1 MTIKVTMFVPEVLW
15 TCEIDERAIGL
26 CQNVKIYPTLMSN
39 EREVSMRRPVV
50 PIIALAAAAMAGCNL
65 TMPQEITVKADPT
78 LTVPAGTR
86 SFEISEYFN
95 VEQELDNLVADID
108 GLSRVETEVGQPL
121 RLAIDHEIANVSVDD
136 FVTEDLGLTELSE
149 TVSVDY
155 TVPDFDIAPQS
166 ISSDVPPVT
175 LSGVTIPNTSVSDIP
190 EPDGNGAVTVPVP
203 PATAGGFTDVT
214 FASGTLTATMT
225 VSNATAGMTVQVTGA
240 NIRHDDGDPETAT
253 GDVITSATNQPVVTD
268 GEPLTFDLAGAE
280 FPAAFE
286 FELELAVTGGTGGQF
301 FDSDIS
307 CSLSGDTTVNAA
319 TGVDFADQVTGSTFV
334 ELDPG
339 LDFVS
344 ATVDT
349 GNITIDLTRPA
360 GWTGIT
366 TEPTITVLQDGNPIA
381 GPTALAP
388 EPYVL
393 DLSGVT
399 FTNEDI
405 EVQYTIDVTGTN
417 ASFELD
423 PAADEVTTDVTT
435 SISRFS
441 EVVVSDASFDTVES
455 FSQTLDEEMTNLVE
469 SVTFT
474 NPVLTIELDNQL
486 PVDVEI
492 QISSTSD
499 GSPLT
504 LTPVNGPA
512 TYPIGDARSFDWE
525 IDPNPMPVDMTELN
539 VDVAVLLDDGDTGDG
554 VLTLTNV
561 VPGTAYSLSGDVNA
575 VFDIEQLTVGSV
587 DETGDFPE
595 ESEPGIDFSALGDF
609 LPPSVAFED
618 VDGELSVTIDSSGDF
633 VELYVYADYDG
644 GSIDLVGTSLDPE
657 EISAG
662 GTTEIPIN
670 FDQILN
676 DAPSDLRFHY
686 DVAPIVLEP
695 GTGQSLRVA
704 LTASIPLAFTSD
716 SARGASELTTESG
729 DPIVPGLEEDMFGR
743 TGVSE
748 EDEEIEEM
756 LRHAS
761 RVRLRYDIENNLG
774 IGLMVEITEPA
785 DAVRGLEEFSKEIN
799 LSDGPGTIG
808 LDPADIERIASDPV
822 FTPQIHLLLP
832 DGAYGLL
839 TGGNARL
846 SATMEIDT
854 DIEHTFSLMGGQE

>member
-1 MTIKVTMFVPEVLW
+1 
-15 TCEIDERAIGL
+15 
-26 CQNVKIYPTLMSN
+26 
-39 EREVSMRRPVV
+39 MRRPVV

-175 LSGVTIPNTSVSDIP
+175 LSGVTIPNTSVTDVP
-190 EPDGNGAVTVPVP
+190 EPDGNGAVTVPTLPV
-203 PATAGGFTDVT
+203 TASGFSEIT
-214 FASGTLTATMT
+214 FASGTLTATMI
-225 VSNATAGMTVQVTGA
+225 VSNATPGMTVQVTGA
-240 NIRHDDGDPETAT
+240 NIRRDDGDPLTAT
-253 GDVITSATNQPVVTD
+253 GDVITSATNQPIVTS

-486 PVDVEI
+486 PEDVEI
-492 QISSTSD
+492 QISSTTMSGD
-499 GSPLT
+499 APA
-504 LTPVNGPA
+504 TPVTFTPVGGPA
-512 TYPIGDARSFDWE
+512 TYPAGDTTSFGWE
-525 IDPNPMPVDMTELN
+525 IDPNPLLVDMSELN

-554 VLTLTNV
+554 VLTLTDV
-561 VPGTAYSLSGDVNA
+561 TPGTAYSLSGDVNA
-575 VFDIEQLTVGSV
+575 VFDIEELTVSSV
-587 DETGDFPE
+587 EESGDFPE
-595 ESEPGIDFSALGDF
+595 QSEPGIDFSALGHF

-618 VDGELSVTIDSSGDF
+618 IEGALNVTVDSSDGS
-633 VELYVYADYDG
+633 VELYVRADYDG
-644 GSIDLVGTSLDPE
+644 DSIDLVDTTVPAGNTDP
-657 EISAG
+657 
-662 GTTEIPIN
+662 IPIN
-670 FDQILN
+670 LDQILN
-676 DAPSDLRFHY
+676 DAPSDLSFH
-686 DVAPIVLEP
+686 
-695 GTGQSLRVA
+695 
-704 LTASIPLAFTSD
+704 
-716 SARGASELTTESG
+716 
-729 DPIVPGLEEDMFGR
+729 
-743 TGVSE
+743 
-748 EDEEIEEM
+748 
-756 LRHAS
+756 
-761 RVRLRYDIENNLG
+761 
-774 IGLMVEITEPA
+774 
-785 DAVRGLEEFSKEIN
+785 
-799 LSDGPGTIG
+799 
-808 LDPADIERIASDPV
+808 
-822 FTPQIHLLLP
+822 
-832 DGAYGLL
+832 
-839 TGGNARL
+839 
-846 SATMEIDT
+846 
-854 DIEHTFSLMGGQE
+854 